1 MELHV
6 WKTPKTLLT
15 ELWQM
20 EQGHERI
27 WNRLAG
33 ASRGFPAGAPC
44 GGGGSRSKWRSQS
57 WRKDIGSNLGIDT
70 GSLFFKKNHCSQN
83 NYKRLNLGSVRWRA
97 ASLGEN
103 KIHST
108 PIEYE
113 PQRVT
118 RAFPALT
125 GYLRNLQRDIPKNKK
140 THPARSLKRIFHPLQ
155 DKHCCRHHSYDTA
168 EGCLKRHL
176 QNYLKF
182 I

>member
-1 MELHV
+1 MNASG
-6 WKTPKTLLT
+6 TGLLVR
-15 ELWQM
+15 
-20 EQGHERI
+20 H
-27 WNRLAG
+27 
-33 ASRGFPAGAPC
+33 
-44 GGGGSRSKWRSQS
+44 GGSRREPPVEEEDRGASDEGQS
-57 WRKDIGSNLGIDT
+57 WRKDIGSNLGINT

-125 GYLRNLQRDIPKNKK
+125 GYLRNLQRDIPKNQK